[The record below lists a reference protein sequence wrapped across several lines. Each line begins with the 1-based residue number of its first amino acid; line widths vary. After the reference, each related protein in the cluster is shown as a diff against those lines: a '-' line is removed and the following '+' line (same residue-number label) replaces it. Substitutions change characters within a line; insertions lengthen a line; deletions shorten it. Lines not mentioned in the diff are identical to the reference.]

1 MRDLVAAVPVTDVK
15 NMDSRADWQGPP
27 EGITMKKKVLGSAAL
42 CALLTIG
49 RVAGAQP
56 APPASN
62 NNRVTVPFTDAARPG
77 TVKVNVLSGS
87 ISVKT
92 GTGRDV
98 VVTTS
103 ASSRD
108 RDRNDDRDQSRGRR
122 GNGNGGNDNTTG
134 LRRLTQPAGVNI
146 EQENNVV
153 SISAPVMVG
162 PMTVSIEVP
171 AATSLVL
178 HAVNGGEVSVD
189 GVNGSI
195 EVNNVNGSIHL
206 TNVGGPVIAHAT
218 NGEVVATLRQMPTG
232 KPMSFTSFN
241 GDVDVTLPASA
252 KANLKMRS
260 DRGDVYTDFDVQTTA
275 APAQS
280 ASDAR
285 GAGQPNPSPNR
296 NPRPSPN
303 NRGRDDRDEPKD
315 KAKYRIDMDRSI
327 YGTVNGGGADFELR
341 TFNGDVF
348 LRKAK

>member
-1 MRDLVAAVPVTDVK
+1 
-15 NMDSRADWQGPP
+15 
-27 EGITMKKKVLGSAAL
+27 MKHKVLGGTTL

-49 RVAGAQP
+49 GIAGAQP
-56 APPASN
+56 APPRSN
-62 NNRVTVPFTDAARPG
+62 NNQVTVPFTDAARPG

-108 RDRNDDRDQSRGRR
+108 RDDDRDRSRGRR
-122 GNGNGGNDNTTG
+122 GSGNGANDNTTG

-162 PMTVSIEVP
+162 PMEISIEVP

-195 EVNNVNGSIHL
+195 EVNNVNGSIRL

-218 NGEVVATLRQMPTG
+218 NGEVVATLRQMPAG

-260 DRGDVYTDFDVQTTA
+260 DRGDVYTDFDLQTMA
-275 APAQS
+275 APPQS

-285 GAGQPNPSPNR
+285 GAGQPSPNPNP

-303 NRGRDDRDEPKD
+303 NRRRDDRDDPKD
-315 KAKYRIDMDRSI
+315 RARYRLDMDRSI

>member
-1 MRDLVAAVPVTDVK
+1 MRVEERRCASGLVC
-15 NMDSRADWQGPP
+15 PP
-27 EGITMKKKVLGSAAL
+27 ESIKMKNRVLGSAAL

-49 RVAGAQP
+49 RIAGAQP
-56 APPASN
+56 AATTSN
-62 NNRVTVPFTDAARPG
+62 NNRVTVPFTDASRPG

-87 ISVKT
+87 ISVKV
-92 GTGRDV
+92 GTSRDV

-103 ASSRD
+103 SRERD
-108 RDRNDDRDQSRGRR
+108 RDDDRDRSRGRR
-122 GNGNGGNDNTTG
+122 NGNSNNNGNDTAG

-153 SISAPVMVG
+153 SISAPVMMG
-162 PMTVSIEVP
+162 AMTIAIDVP

-195 EVNNVNGSIHL
+195 EVNNVNGSIRL
-206 TNVGGPVIAHAT
+206 VNVGGPVIAHAT
-218 NGEVVATLRQMPTG
+218 NGEVVATLRQIPAG

-241 GDVDVTLPASA
+241 GDVDVTLPSSL

-260 DRGDVYTDFDVQTTA
+260 DRGDVYTDFELQTTA
-275 APAQS
+275 APVQS
-280 ASDAR
+280 ASS
-285 GAGQPNPSPNR
+285 AGQPNPNPSP

-303 NRGRDDRDEPKD
+303 GRRRDDRDDPKD
-315 KAKYRIDMDRSI
+315 KAKYRLDMDRSI

>member
-1 MRDLVAAVPVTDVK
+1 M
-15 NMDSRADWQGPP
+15 
-27 EGITMKKKVLGSAAL
+27 TMKSKVLGGAAL

-56 APPASN
+56 APPASRN
-62 NNRVTVPFTDAARPG
+62 NQVTVPFTDPARPG
-77 TVKVNVLSGS
+77 TVKVNVLTGS

-103 ASSRD
+103 ARD
-108 RDRNDDRDQSRGRR
+108 RDRDDDRDRSRSRR
-122 GNGNGGNDNTTG
+122 GNSNSNGNNDNSTAG

-153 SISAPVMVG
+153 SISSPVILG
-162 PMTVSIEVP
+162 ATSISIEVP

-178 HAVNGGEVSVD
+178 RAVNGGEVSVD

-195 EVNNVNGSIHL
+195 EVNNVNGSIRL

-218 NGEVVATLRQMPTG
+218 NGEVVATLRQMPAG

-260 DRGDVYTDFDVQTTA
+260 DRGDVYTDFDLQTMA
-275 APAQS
+275 APPQS
-280 ASDAR
+280 ASDTR
-285 GAGQPNPSPNR
+285 GTGQPSPNP
-296 NPRPSPN
+296 NPRPAPN
-303 NRGRDDRDEPKD
+303 NRRRDDRDDPKD
-315 KAKYRIDMDRSI
+315 KAKYRLDMDRSI